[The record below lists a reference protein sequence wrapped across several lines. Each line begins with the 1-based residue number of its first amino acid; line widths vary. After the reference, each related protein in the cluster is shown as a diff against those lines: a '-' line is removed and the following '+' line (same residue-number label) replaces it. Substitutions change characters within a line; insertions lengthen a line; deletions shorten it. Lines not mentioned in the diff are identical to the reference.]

1 MNVLMTRRCLV
12 EVGLVRQCWTE
23 IPEGTGFC
31 EGQGGLLQGA
41 ELHR

>member
-1 MNVLMTRRCLV
+1 MTGLMTRPCLV
-12 EVGLVRQCWTE
+12 EVGLVGQCWTE